1 MTQIIEVCDNL
12 ELALNKAI
20 YEFRK
25 EYEVNP
31 HIIFGKKAAD
41 LLTPSPD
48 WIVTAEEEGRVHSY
62 KGISCEYEPDL
73 DCVMLKG

>member
-12 ELALNKAI
+12 ELVLNKAI

-25 EYEVNP
+25 EYEVNQ
-31 HIIFGKKAAD
+31 HIIFGKKAAN
-41 LLTPSPD
+41 LLVPSPD
-48 WIVTAEEEGRVHSY
+48 WMVTEEEGTVHSY

-73 DCVMLKG
+73 DCVILKG

>member
-12 ELALNKAI
+12 ELVLNKAI

-31 HIIFGKKAAD
+31 HIIFGKKAVN
-41 LLTPSPD
+41 LLAPSPD
-48 WIVTAEEEGRVHSY
+48 WMVTEEEGRAYNY

-73 DCVMLKG
+73 DCVILKG

>member
-1 MTQIIEVCDNL
+1 MTQIIEVCENL
-12 ELALNKAI
+12 ELVLNKAI

-31 HIIFGKKAAD
+31 HIIFGKKAFN
-41 LLTPSPD
+41 LLAPSPD
-48 WIVTAEEEGRVHSY
+48 WIVTAEEDGLVHNY

-73 DCVMLKG
+73 NCVILKG